1 MYDRHTLYIP
11 KCVYTTYVFSDKNNT
26 QKFTADVEPYSIH
39 HQENNKKFWGKSASH
54 LLSIFWAGNWHK
66 IGPAR
71 PFLWKKLQKNNRNCL
86 LSCIVVDSYK
96 SKHQHFGARFVMIS
110 FFLFI
115 FSQFFFPP
123 QPTTARTRS
132 AHTTQQLTNFLI
144 QKIASRL
151 DKTKT
156 KIKIGNFKSNAPNL
170 LNLKKYLFK
179 KKCSCATN
187 TTSIVMLVFVL
198 SSTKLKLSS

>member
-1 MYDRHTLYIP
+1 
-11 KCVYTTYVFSDKNNT
+11 
-26 QKFTADVEPYSIH
+26 
-39 HQENNKKFWGKSASH
+39 
-54 LLSIFWAGNWHK
+54 
-66 IGPAR
+66 
-71 PFLWKKLQKNNRNCL
+71 
-86 LSCIVVDSYK
+86 
-96 SKHQHFGARFVMIS
+96 MIS

-144 QKIASRL
+144 SKIASRL

-170 LNLKKYLFK
+170 TLKNIFLKKSVAVQQTQFPLLCLRSFIL
-179 KKCSCATN
+179 N
-187 TTSIVMLVFVL
+187 N
-198 SSTKLKLSS
+198 KLNS